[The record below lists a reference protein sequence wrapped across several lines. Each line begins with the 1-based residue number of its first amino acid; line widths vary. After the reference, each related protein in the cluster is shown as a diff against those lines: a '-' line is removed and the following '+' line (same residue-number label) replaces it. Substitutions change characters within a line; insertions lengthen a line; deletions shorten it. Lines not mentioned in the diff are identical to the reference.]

1 VAIRASSSKQIDA
14 LIADLATAD
23 EMRREAAIARLIVIG
38 DRAVDRLIAVASSD
52 RSSARTAA
60 LRVLEGIGS
69 ERALVVALRCIDAQD
84 TSTVRAAISL
94 AQRFLRG
101 PRGPAVVDRLTVLA
115 LDAQR
120 SQAVRLAAVAVLRE
134 LEPKTI
140 RPLLKKLASD
150 RSLDAGSVVQP
161 PVARQPVGPSG
172 RAPDDVREWL
182 AREGTKAPLTSVLG
196 IVERLREREAS
207 EPAARRG
214 AWTAA
219 RFAAHLVLAQRKSR
233 IALYDLRESLETAKA
248 PLPADAL
255 AAVTLV
261 GDASCLDAIA
271 SAYARSHDPEWRRR
285 LLETFHTIVKR
296 EKLTP
301 RHAVMRRLQKKF

>member
-52 RSSARTAA
+52 GSSARTAA

-84 TSTVRAAISL
+84 TSTVRAAI
-94 AQRFLRG
+94 RG